1 MMKDLILVVIRSLVL
16 VLDRST
22 HNNMVKE
29 ITILT
34 WKIMV
39 MVLTCTNL
47 EYLVTGVQV
56 QHI

>member
-22 HNNMVKE
+22 YNNMVKE

-47 EYLVTGVQV
+47 EYLVTVVQV